1 MRILLYDWSQNST
14 YINRQDVHDVFR
26 QLGIEFDSVLF
37 DFEKQDIAEL
47 ENFCR
52 GISAHKYDFCFS
64 INYFPEISMLCNANN
79 IKYISWGYDCPF
91 NVRDIEKTLG
101 NPCNYVFCFDRI
113 QAQAYRN
120 QGFDTVYHL
129 PLGINAKRY
138 ENIRLSSEQSS
149 KYGSQV
155 SFIGSL
161 YEGQYPAITE
171 ISTDYAKG
179 YMDAVINSQ
188 LQLYG
193 AYILNDV
200 IDKRFV
206 EAMNKHFKE
215 LQPDTKF
222 QLDKAALV
230 HVLDQETSRRER
242 LLLLNLLGSRFDT
255 KLYSRQDYPVLR
267 GVQCMGPVNYYS
279 EMPYVFAVSDINLN
293 ISVKGIQSGVPQRA
307 FDILASGGFLLSN
320 YQQELVELFSYG
332 EEMVVYESLEDAVE
346 KCNFYLCNQELR
358 GKIARKGRERVLT
371 EHNMVDKIR
380 YMMDVAEV

>member
-1 MRILLYDWSQNST
+1 
-14 YINRQDVHDVFR
+14 
-26 QLGIEFDSVLF
+26 
-37 DFEKQDIAEL
+37 
-47 ENFCR
+47 
-52 GISAHKYDFCFS
+52 
-64 INYFPEISMLCNANN
+64 
-79 IKYISWGYDCPF
+79 
-91 NVRDIEKTLG
+91 
-101 NPCNYVFCFDRI
+101 
-113 QAQAYRN
+113 
-120 QGFDTVYHL
+120 
-129 PLGINAKRY
+129 
-138 ENIRLSSEQSS
+138 
-149 KYGSQV
+149 
-155 SFIGSL
+155 
-161 YEGQYPAITE
+161 
-171 ISTDYAKG
+171 
-179 YMDAVINSQ
+179 MDAVINSQ

-255 KLYSRQDYPVLR
+255 KLYSRQDYSVLW
-267 GVQCMGPVNYYS
+267 GVQCMGPVDYYR
-279 EMPYVFAVSDINLN
+279 EMPYVFAASDINLN

-346 KCNFYLCNQELR
+346 KCNFYLSNQELR

>member
-1 MRILLYDWSQNST
+1 M
-14 YINRQDVHDVFR
+14 
-26 QLGIEFDSVLF
+26 
-37 DFEKQDIAEL
+37 
-47 ENFCR
+47 
-52 GISAHKYDFCFS
+52 
-64 INYFPEISMLCNANN
+64 
-79 IKYISWGYDCPF
+79 
-91 NVRDIEKTLG
+91 RDIEKTLG

-138 ENIRLSSEQSS
+138 ENIRLSSEHSS
-149 KYGSQV
+149 KYSSQV

-255 KLYSRQDYPVLR
+255 KLYSRQDYSVLR

-279 EMPYVFAVSDINLN
+279 EMPYVFAASDINLN

-307 FDILASGGFLLSN
+307 FDILASGGFLFSN